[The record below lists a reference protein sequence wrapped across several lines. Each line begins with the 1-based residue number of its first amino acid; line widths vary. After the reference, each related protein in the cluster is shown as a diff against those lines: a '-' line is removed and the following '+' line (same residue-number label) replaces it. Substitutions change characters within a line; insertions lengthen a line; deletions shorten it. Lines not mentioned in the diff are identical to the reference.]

1 MSFTAGSIVGKRV
14 EIGEQRVVVP
24 PEIQCLQSADAAL
37 SHFVS
42 RYLAYRRPLRF
53 FSADPG
59 NRCDIY
65 YLSPWM
71 VMAVVDVA
79 SVDRFESP
87 LAGQDIV
94 EFHYRISGTIEING
108 SWGECR
114 LAEPSCLLWFQPSG
128 CDDANER
135 LGIAPLGRETWI
147 SLYCDRAWLEQVNED
162 AIAMLESVVAPEADP
177 ELVPSYRA
185 GPHVGATIP
194 LLREMVRANRED
206 PLHWLYASAKANE
219 LLYVTLSNVWM
230 LAPQDDSKRKLT
242 RRDRKELYAIRDTL
256 AADFVTPPR
265 LPAIARRAGMNY
277 SKLCAGFRQLF
288 GESIAAFVRRQRL
301 EFARDLLQ
309 TSDLQVR
316 EIARQA
322 GYAHHGSFTTAFARE
337 FGFSPKQVRRS
348 NDLAADP
355 ASLNPATRSRDPS
368 AQ

>member
-1 MSFTAGSIVGKRV
+1 MSSTAGGLVGKRFEV
-14 EIGEQRVVVP
+14 GEQRVVVP
-24 PEIQCLQSADAAL
+24 AEIQCLQSADGAVSQFA
-37 SHFVS
+37 S

-53 FSADPG
+53 FADDPG

-94 EFHYRISGTIEING
+94 EFHYRISGTIEIGG

-114 LAEPSCLLWFQPSG
+114 LTEPSCLLWFQPRG
-128 CDDANER
+128 CDDASER
-135 LGIAPLGRETWI
+135 LGIAPHGRETWV
-147 SLYCDRAWLEQVNED
+147 SLYCDRAWLEQVNEG
-162 AIAMLESVVAPEADP
+162 AIAVLESTFAPEENSP
-177 ELVPSYRA
+177 LIPSYRTS
-185 GPHVGATIP
+185 PHVGATMP
-194 LLREMVRANRED
+194 LLREMVRADREG

-219 LLYVTLSNVWM
+219 LLYVTLSNVCV
-230 LAPQDDSKRKLT
+230 LAPQDDHRRKLT
-242 RRDRKELYAIRDTL
+242 RRDRRELYAIRDVL
-256 AADFVTPPR
+256 AADFVASPR

-301 EFARDLLQ
+301 EYARDLLK

-322 GYAHHGSFTTAFARE
+322 GYAHHGSFTTAFARQ
-337 FGFSPKQVRRS
+337 FGFSPKQARRS
-348 NDLAADP
+348 TDPTADP
-355 ASLNPATRSRDPS
+355 ASLNSATRSRDP
-368 AQ
+368 AV